1 MPDWSLCVSVL
12 LQEKFDA
19 DQTVVE
25 LAELLPATDYSV
37 TLYALYDEDPSDPVT
52 AVATTCK
59 DTHELCCFCSF
70 PRFLKIFFTHPSHFL
85 HKSSLKKC
93 KLARHTECFLNLLDI
108 IHISLSGRGR
118 EKGVEGAEPIKPLD
132 ELCVCRLSQISSLPV
147 VTAGGFLLV

>member
-19 DQTVVE
+19 DQNVVE

-59 DTHELCCFCSF
+59 YTQ
-70 PRFLKIFFTHPSHFL
+70 T
-85 HKSSLKKC
+85 
-93 KLARHTECFLNLLDI
+93 LLD
-108 IHISLSGRGR
+108 
-118 EKGVEGAEPIKPLD
+118 
-132 ELCVCRLSQISSLPV
+132 
-147 VTAGGFLLV
+147 T